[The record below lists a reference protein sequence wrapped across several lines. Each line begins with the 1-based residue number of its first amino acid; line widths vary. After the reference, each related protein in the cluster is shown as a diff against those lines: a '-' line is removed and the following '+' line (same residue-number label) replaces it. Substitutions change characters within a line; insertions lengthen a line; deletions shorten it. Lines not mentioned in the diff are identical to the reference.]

1 MKKSSTEP
9 VGEKKTAVDSNRRKT
24 KDLFRKKQERIIKKA
39 TKLFMKKGYAQ
50 SSMREISKVTGI
62 DISNLYYF
70 IKSKEEILFLA
81 FDMLHGPAADLFEK
95 HGIFDIEDPELQLRT
110 AIRELARINYENRDE
125 ILFFYRES
133 KALPKKSLKVILE
146 RESRLVG
153 HFEAILK
160 KLAENRTLNVDD
172 RSFAANMIVYQ
183 SSFYPLRNWNLGKY
197 SKEEVMDLME
207 KTIMKTIVG

>member
-1 MKKSSTEP
+1 
-9 VGEKKTAVDSNRRKT
+9 
-24 KDLFRKKQERIIKKA
+24 
-39 TKLFMKKGYAQ
+39 MKKGYAQ

>member
-1 MKKSSTEP
+1 MKNESPSESKAKVS
-9 VGEKKTAVDSNRRKT
+9 KRDSIQRKT
-24 KDLFRKKQERIIKKA
+24 NELFRKKQERIIKKA

-70 IKSKEEILFLA
+70 IKNKEEILFLA
-81 FDMLHGPAADLFEK
+81 FDMLHSPAADLFEK
-95 HGIFDIEDPELQLRT
+95 HRIFDIEDPELQLRT
-110 AIRELARINYENRDE
+110 AIRELARINYENKDE

-160 KLAENRTLNVDD
+160 KLADSKNLNVEDC
-172 RSFAANMIVYQ
+172 SFTANMIVYQ
-183 SSFYPLRNWNLGKY
+183 SSFYPLRNWNMRKY
-197 SKEEVMDLME
+197 SKEEVMDRME
-207 KTIMKTIVG
+207 NAIMKAIVG